1 MSAKQRSKEVQME
14 RSSGTKKGLRMA
26 AVSLFLFAALL
37 STGCG
42 QNALMNPSFDSAQ
55 GDTIASPA
63 GNDVKPAGNDV
74 KPAGND
80 VKP

>member
-1 MSAKQRSKEVQME
+1 ME
-14 RSSGTKKGLRMA
+14 RTNGMKKGLRMA
-26 AVSLFLFAALL
+26 AVSFFLFAALL

-42 QNALMNPSFDSAQ
+42 QNALMNPVPDSAQ

-63 GNDVKPAGNDV
+63 GNEVKPAGNEV
-74 KPAGND
+74 KPAGNE